1 MSTNRKKKDKDNDKD
16 KEEKDDKEEKEE
28 KPSPKKEK
36 RERKKKDKET
46 PSKDASKDKD
56 GKDGDDIKVPGSP
69 PKPQSAGA
77 NTRDAAQRILALTQ
91 KGEWS
96 PIDNI
101 LKQMERAIAN
111 AQVNGE
117 EVNTQPLN
125 GVADP
130 VSTTSF
136 LLLTNFF
143 LMAQVKYCKIISV
156 HVFLLEVQL
165 QSLSVWL
172 V

>member
-1 MSTNRKKKDKDNDKD
+1 MSTNRKKKDKDNDN
-16 KEEKDDKEEKEE
+16 KEEDDESKEKKEEN

-36 RERKKKDKET
+36 RKKKDKET
-46 PSKDASKDKD
+46 PSKDNPSKDKDKD
-56 GKDGDDIKVPGSP
+56 GKDGDEIKAPGSP

-101 LKQMERAIAN
+101 LKQMERSIAN
-111 AQVNGE
+111 ALANGE
-117 EVNTQPLN
+117 EDVNKQPLL

-130 VSTTSF
+130 VS
-136 LLLTNFF
+136 
-143 LMAQVKYCKIISV
+143 
-156 HVFLLEVQL
+156 HH
-165 QSLSVWL
+165 
-172 V
+172 